1 LVSWDDPGVRWGA
14 FSHVVVSSTWDSV
27 DRPIEYLAWAR
38 SVSTLSR
45 LINSATVIEWNLDK
59 VHQRELADAGV
70 PVVPTTWL
78 APGEVWERP
87 AASEFVVKPSVSA
100 GGRGTARY
108 AQGDGA
114 ALAHVRQL
122 HGRGQT
128 VMVQEYLSAIDEQ
141 GELDVIFFAGQFSHA
156 VLKKPTLRVG
166 EGTVERAW
174 ERMAWAGLASP
185 SPRQLAV
192 AEKAVAAISDRLG
205 EMPAYS
211 RIDLINGTAGDPL
224 VLEAELIDPYL
235 SLDME
240 PAAALRLANVILGT

>member
-1 LVSWDDPGVRWGA
+1 M
-14 FSHVVVSSTWDSV
+14 SSTWDSV

-38 SVSTLSR
+38 SVSAVSR

-70 PVVPTTWL
+70 PVIPTTWV
-78 APGEVWERP
+78 APGDPWEPP

-100 GGRGTARY
+100 GGRATARY
-108 AQGDGA
+108 ARDDA
-114 ALAHVRQL
+114 AGLAHVRQL
-122 HGRGQT
+122 QGRGQT
-128 VMVQEYLSAIDEQ
+128 VMVQEYLSAIDEE
-141 GELDVIFFAGQFSHA
+141 GELDAIFFGGQFSHA
-156 VLKKPTLRVG
+156 VLKKPALRVG

-174 ERMAWAGLASP
+174 TRMAWAGLASP
-185 SPRQLAV
+185 GARQLAV

-211 RIDLINGTAGDPL
+211 RIDLINGAAGDPL

-235 SLDME
+235 SLDIE
-240 PAAALRLANVILGT
+240 PAAAVRLGQDGDRSVTL